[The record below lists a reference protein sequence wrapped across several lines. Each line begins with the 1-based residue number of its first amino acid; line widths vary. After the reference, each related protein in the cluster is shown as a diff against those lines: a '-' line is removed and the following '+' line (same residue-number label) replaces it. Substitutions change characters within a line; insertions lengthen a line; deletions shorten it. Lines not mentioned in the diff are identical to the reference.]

1 MLGSSSGGGNVCQR
15 RIRWAVKQKLTLQ
28 LTAYSL
34 DVTQRIGSV
43 CVGGVGLEG
52 RGGGGVLRFN
62 KSEG

>member
-1 MLGSSSGGGNVCQR
+1 MLGSISGGGNVCQR

-34 DVTQRIGSV
+34 DVTQHIGSV
-43 CVGGVGLEG
+43 CE
-52 RGGGGVLRFN
+52 GGGGLRFI